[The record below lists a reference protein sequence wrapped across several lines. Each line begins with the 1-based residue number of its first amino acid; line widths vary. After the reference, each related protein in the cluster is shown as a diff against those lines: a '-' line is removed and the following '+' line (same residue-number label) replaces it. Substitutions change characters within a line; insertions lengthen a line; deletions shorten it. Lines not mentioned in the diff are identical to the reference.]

1 MVAEGT
7 IDVFLRDT
15 GGTEN
20 LPRLPRHRVMV
31 QGLETQTNP
40 QDPNAIPQMT
50 IERPVTTAGRR
61 PGSKFAKE
69 YHRR

>member
-7 IDVFLRDT
+7 IDVLLRDT

-31 QGLETQTNP
+31 QGQETQANR
-40 QDPNAIPQMT
+40 QDPNAIPRMT
-50 IERPVTTAGRR
+50 IERPVKTAGQR
-61 PGSKFAKE
+61 PSSKVAKE